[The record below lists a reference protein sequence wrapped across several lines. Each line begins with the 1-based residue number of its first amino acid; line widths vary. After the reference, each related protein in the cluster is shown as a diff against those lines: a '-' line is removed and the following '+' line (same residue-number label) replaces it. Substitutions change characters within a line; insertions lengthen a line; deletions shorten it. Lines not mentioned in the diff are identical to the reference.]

1 MSCFEE
7 VFEKI
12 EAQRDNLVILKGEF
26 IDGKYMCV
34 YCIIGFM
41 CMDIKIV
48 YVCIEN
54 KIVNLLELLV
64 ILVWMLGFEYYY
76 GLLEKMWKEI
86 LKNYVYDSIGCCC
99 SDKVYCEIVVCFEL
113 VEDMVDNLICF
124 YMCKIVDNMLQS
136 DVDKFVLFNLM
147 FWLCEEVINIIVW
160 LCVSQ
165 FNLWDDCGQFVLYFI
180 CYVCEIDLG
189 LIDW

>member
-1 MSCFEE
+1 
-7 VFEKI
+7 
-12 EAQRDNLVILKGEF
+12 
-26 IDGKYMCV
+26 
-34 YCIIGFM
+34 
-41 CMDIKIV
+41 MDIKIV

-180 CYVCEIDLG
+180 CHVCEIDLG